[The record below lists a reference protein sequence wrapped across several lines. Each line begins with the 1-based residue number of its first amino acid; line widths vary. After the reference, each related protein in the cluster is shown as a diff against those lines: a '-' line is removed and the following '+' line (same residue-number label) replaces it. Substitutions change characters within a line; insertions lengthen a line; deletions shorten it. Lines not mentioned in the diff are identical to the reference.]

1 MHRPRLS
8 FSIILLLAAV
18 SLSLSAAAV
27 ELRYKWNKGDVH
39 RFRYRDDS
47 RISMEMGGMGGG
59 MQVRLQVESRFSM
72 KVLDTL
78 PGGKARVLLRL
89 QSMELIQ
96 NGKRLPAL
104 KRIPPAARKV
114 VAVLDRRGRAE
125 FKRMVTV
132 YIRDNQVYLGV
143 RRAELGP
150 GRASASVS
158 AGGPEGGVDVDLVAH
173 IDPASGRITAAAKVR
188 ERPAKLR
195 RAKIEQDDPSVD
207 VLPKRIFEMMVLP
220 EGDIARDGQL
230 QTSVPGASLEMKVS
244 LESLKRGVATLHFET
259 AAQAAGAQDEPA
271 AASGADEPDGLDGA
285 GQAEVAAPDDM
296 PGMEGDMPGMGG
308 GMPGMGGGMPG
319 MGGGMPGMGGDM
331 PGMGGG
337 GMQLSTDAR
346 TRFDVQR
353 GRLLR
358 LDGIIRSEV
367 GMAGMGKL
375 RTESRFELDRI

>member
-1 MHRPRLS
+1 MHRLRLPL
-8 FSIILLLAAV
+8 SIIPVLLAV
-18 SLSLSAAAV
+18 NLSASAA

-47 RISMEMGGMGGG
+47 RISMKMGGMGAG
-59 MQVRLQVESRFSM
+59 MHVRLQVESRFSM
-72 KVLDTL
+72 KVLKTL

-89 QSMELIQ
+89 QSMELFQ

-104 KRIPPAARKV
+104 KRIPPAARKIEV
-114 VAVLDRRGRAE
+114 VLDRRGRAE
-125 FKRMVTV
+125 FKRMVTA
-132 YIRDNQVYLGV
+132 YIRDDQVYLGV

-173 IDPASGRITAAAKVR
+173 IDPATGRITAAAKVR

-195 RAKIEQDDPSVD
+195 RVQIERDDPSVD
-207 VLPKRIFEMMVLP
+207 VLPRRIFEMMVLP
-220 EGDIARDGQL
+220 EGDIARDGQI
-230 QTSVPGASLEMKVS
+230 QASVPGASLEMKVS

-259 AAQAAGAQDEPA
+259 AAQAAGPQDEPA
-271 AASGADEPDGLDGA
+271 AASDTDEPDGVDVAGHAEGA
-285 GQAEVAAPDDM
+285 AQDD
-296 PGMEGDMPGMGG
+296 
-308 GMPGMGGGMPG
+308 
-319 MGGGMPGMGGDM
+319 MPGMGGDM
-331 PGMGGG
+331 PGMGGDMPGMGGGVPGMGGGVPGMGGGVPGMGPG

-346 TRFDVQR
+346 TRFDVER

-375 RTESRFELDRI
+375 LTESRFELDRI